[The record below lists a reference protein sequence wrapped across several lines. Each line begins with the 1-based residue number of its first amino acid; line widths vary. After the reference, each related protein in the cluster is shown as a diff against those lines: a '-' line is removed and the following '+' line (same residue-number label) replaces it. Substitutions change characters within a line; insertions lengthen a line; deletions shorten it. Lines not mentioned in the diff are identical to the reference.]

1 MEPHGSVVYTIKQL
15 ELGLRPRFMAA
26 CAAGG
31 LTGAQYTALT
41 VLQLRPGITSSELA
55 RRSFVRAQ
63 TMAATVTSLIAA
75 GYVRRE
81 EDPEHR
87 RRMLL
92 YLTTAGAEAIAKLAP
107 AIGELEEMLFVEFTP
122 EERAELGNYLRR
134 LRRAL
139 NGAGHRVAPDAQE

>member
-1 MEPHGSVVYTIKQL
+1 MEPQGSVVYTIKQL

-41 VLQLRPGITSSELA
+41 VLQRRPGITSSELA

-63 TMAATVTSLIAA
+63 TMAATVTSLIDA
-75 GYVRRE
+75 GYIRRE
-81 EDPEHR
+81 EDPQHR

-92 YLTTAGAEAIAKLAP
+92 YLTAAGAEAIAKLSP
-107 AIGELEEMLFVEFTP
+107 AIAELEEMLFADFTAH
-122 EERAELGNYLRR
+122 ERAELAGYLRR
-134 LRRAL
+134 FRRAL
-139 NGAGHRVAPDAQE
+139 NGAGHRVTPES